1 MPAIAFIDEEAGGL
15 QHFKDFVWEIGLVLR
30 TYDYKWNLEERKEFQ
45 WNPLPVGINLEAFAH
60 TPAGK
65 VTNFAR
71 RKDDI
76 MWHDPAA
83 TARQVAKILDGAILV
98 SNNTTFDETF
108 LMRFLQENTSDGP
121 GWSQGSYGKE
131 WSSPWYYHAIDI
143 MSVARGFLA
152 AKGIH
157 EPDYSGVDGFANAAP
172 PLFREKSEFFSAAM
186 GVEPPD
192 PKEHHQALPDAVA
205 GFRGLAAGEK

>member
-45 WNPLPVGINLEAFAH
+45 WNPLPVGINLEAFA
-60 TPAGK
+60 
-65 VTNFAR
+65 
-71 RKDDI
+71 
-76 MWHDPAA
+76 
-83 TARQVAKILDGAILV
+83 Q
-98 SNNTTFDETF
+98 
-108 LMRFLQENTSDGP
+108 
-121 GWSQGSYGKE
+121 
-131 WSSPWYYHAIDI
+131 
-143 MSVARGFLA
+143 GFLA

-192 PKEHHQALPDAVA
+192 PKEHHQALPDARWVERWWDFMGMQPPVDTVA